1 MAGGVVGPKGAGDR
15 HRAWGFAA
23 YMRHQIL
30 GKTQVSV
37 RLSIATLATLLFVL
51 AFGLQAP
58 VYADDPD
65 EADPVEDCFGR
76 VLSAD
81 PLHCHVLEEAH
92 NAGIIEVDAIYGV
105 ARGLFIYLT
114 QDDSLGSDSL
124 DYLRRTAQEEA
135 RRTGEHECVFDPY
148 GCGSGVLST
157 GKGYVLPESSVYQD
171 IQLLP
176 GGAEA
181 RRSYGGW
188 QAFRELW
195 PGAPA
200 VRGGG
205 GGGQV
210 RILGAMVSTFRT

>member
-1 MAGGVVGPKGAGDR
+1 
-15 HRAWGFAA
+15 
-23 YMRHQIL
+23 MRHQTL

-65 EADPVEDCFGR
+65 EADPVEDCFGGA
-76 VLSAD
+76 LSAD

-135 RRTGEHECVFDPY
+135 RRTGEHECVLDPY

-157 GKGYVLPESSVYQD
+157 GKGYVLPESSVLSRHPALTGGCRSEAVLWRVASFSRVVAGGRCWCRRVRWGTRERCFRRFGRRCD
-171 IQLLP
+171 QLS
-176 GGAEA
+176 GAEGEL
-181 RRSYGGW
+181 RRGHGW
-188 QAFRELW
+188 QRHL
-195 PGAPA
+195 
-200 VRGGG
+200 
-205 GGGQV
+205 
-210 RILGAMVSTFRT
+210 